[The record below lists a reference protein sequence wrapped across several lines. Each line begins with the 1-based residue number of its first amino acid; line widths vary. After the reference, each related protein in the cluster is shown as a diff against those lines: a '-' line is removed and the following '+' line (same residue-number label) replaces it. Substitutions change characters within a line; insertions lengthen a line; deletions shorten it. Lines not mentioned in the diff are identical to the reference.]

1 MGRFLAAETELKMPL
16 TRKTRILGFR
26 RGWTQELGRHLSVLL
41 SSLQASLPGMFS
53 LPPTEAGV
61 HFLHSFQQEF
71 PVVLHRSQT
80 PNSMDPGGE
89 FANSKGHLSG
99 RCAIDGSNTGSRT
112 GTASMGAFSSLK
124 VPLCTCVCW
133 VRERGTVDLRW
144 VAQSLWG
151 SGHSG
156 LSREA
161 ADPASPPSCP
171 LGPAT
176 GQASSSGCSPA
187 LRNEEG

>member
-1 MGRFLAAETELKMPL
+1 M
-16 TRKTRILGFR
+16 
-26 RGWTQELGRHLSVLL
+26 LL

-53 LPPTEAGV
+53 LSPTEAGV
-61 HFLHSFQQEF
+61 HCLHSFQQEF
-71 PVVLHRSQT
+71 PVVLHRYQT

-124 VPLCTCVCW
+124 APLCTCVCW
-133 VRERGTVDLRW
+133 ARERGTLDLRC

-151 SGHSG
+151 GHSG

-161 ADPASPPSCP
+161 AEPASPPSCP

-176 GQASSSGCSPA
+176 AQASS
-187 LRNEEG
+187 